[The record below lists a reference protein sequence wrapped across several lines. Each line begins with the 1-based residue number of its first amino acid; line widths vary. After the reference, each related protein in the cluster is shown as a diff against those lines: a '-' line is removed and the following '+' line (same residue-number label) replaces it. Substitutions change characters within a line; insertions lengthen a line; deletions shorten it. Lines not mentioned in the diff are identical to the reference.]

1 MMRRVALVAAA
12 AAVGLAASSLP
23 AEGAGKTKK
32 ITVSDDF
39 YAPTKVTVDRGTTI
53 KWVWGEDVNS
63 HDVKLKSGPSGVRKF
78 HSGAA
83 AGQYTFSRKLT
94 TPGTYKVVCTLHEG
108 MTMKIVVRK

>member
-1 MMRRVALVAAA
+1 MRRAAIVAAT

-23 AEGAGKTKK
+23 AQGAGTTKK

-39 YAPTKVTVDRGTTI
+39 FAPTKVTVNRGTTV

-63 HDVKLKSGPSGVRKF
+63 HDVKLKSGPSGVKKF

-83 AGQYTFSRKLT
+83 AGQYTFSRKLAK
-94 TPGTYKVVCTLHEG
+94 PGTYSIICTLHEG